1 MQGHLIMQVTLKQ
14 SQKVSRKKY
23 KTVPQSTKVKKYLS
37 SDQTL
42 NTFFIAHHSWVK
54 IRRHVIGILH
64 SYNIQ

>member
-37 SDQTL
+37 SDQP
-42 NTFFIAHHSWVK
+42 
-54 IRRHVIGILH
+54 
-64 SYNIQ
+64 